1 MRGPSWP
8 RWNQGEI
15 LAMKTC
21 AMMFTVG
28 WAAALAFGWLALAAP
43 QGEPVSLQMT
53 NILLAATGAAAGL
66 WSWLR
71 IRRGC

>member
-1 MRGPSWP
+1 
-8 RWNQGEI
+8 
-15 LAMKTC
+15 MKSC
-21 AMMFTVG
+21 AMVFTIG

-43 QGEPVSLQMT
+43 AGEPVALQMT
-53 NILLAATGAAAGL
+53 NILLAAAGAGAGL